1 MKTKVLLI
9 ILALFSSLS
18 FSQKKL
24 ADKFFKNFAYIK
36 ASELYENAVK
46 DGDSSQHV
54 LTRLGDC
61 YYNNSNSEKAAVW
74 YEKAL
79 KKYPKKVNSE
89 YIFKYIQ
96 TQLSLGEYE
105 NAQNWLTKFNAL
117 QDEDNKLKLEVGDLS
132 IYENLASTDK
142 IYVEIKNL
150 DANTSYSDFGT
161 FIHKDKIYFAST
173 RNTSDAEGKKIY
185 TWNEQ
190 PYLDIYQGTI
200 GEKDGEITINGIDF
214 IDAEDINTDYHEAS
228 VAITNDGK
236 TIYFTRDNVNKRNKL
251 DYDKKGTSHLKIYK
265 ASLNNDSWSE
275 IEELPFNDDVFSTGH
290 PTLSPDNKKMYFVS
304 DRDGGYGQTDIY
316 EVDIDENGNFGTPK
330 NLGASVNTSGRE
342 MFPFVAKDSTLYFS
356 SDGYINLGL
365 LDIFKSDVLKNSES
379 TNEPE
384 NLGAPFNSGYD
395 DFAYFVNSEDGNG
408 YFSSNRPG
416 GKGNDDIY
424 SFASYE
430 CKQIV
435 KGIAR
440 NSKTEEPLKEVKV
453 QLIDDSGKIIEE
465 VTTDE
470 TGAYTFEL
478 ECDKTFSILGI
489 KSDYKDDLKE
499 VSTTSEN
506 NFEHNIDLH
515 LVPLIND
522 NQIVINPIFFDFDK
536 WDIRTDA
543 QYELENIVNVMRD
556 HPTMVIK
563 IESHTDS
570 RGSDRYNMKLSDRRA
585 KSTRDYLLSRGIEA
599 SRIESAIGYGESQ
612 LLNECAN
619 GVKCSKEQHQLN
631 RRSYFYILK
640 N

>member
-190 PYLDIYQGTI
+190 PYLDIYQ
-200 GEKDGEITINGIDF
+200 
-214 IDAEDINTDYHEAS
+214 
-228 VAITNDGK
+228 
-236 TIYFTRDNVNKRNKL
+236 
-251 DYDKKGTSHLKIYK
+251 
-265 ASLNNDSWSE
+265 
-275 IEELPFNDDVFSTGH
+275 
-290 PTLSPDNKKMYFVS
+290 
-304 DRDGGYGQTDIY
+304 
-316 EVDIDENGNFGTPK
+316 
-330 NLGASVNTSGRE
+330 
-342 MFPFVAKDSTLYFS
+342 
-356 SDGYINLGL
+356 
-365 LDIFKSDVLKNSES
+365 
-379 TNEPE
+379 
-384 NLGAPFNSGYD
+384 
-395 DFAYFVNSEDGNG
+395 
-408 YFSSNRPG
+408 
-416 GKGNDDIY
+416 
-424 SFASYE
+424 
-430 CKQIV
+430 
-435 KGIAR
+435 
-440 NSKTEEPLKEVKV
+440 
-453 QLIDDSGKIIEE
+453 
-465 VTTDE
+465 
-470 TGAYTFEL
+470 
-478 ECDKTFSILGI
+478 
-489 KSDYKDDLKE
+489 
-499 VSTTSEN
+499 
-506 NFEHNIDLH
+506 
-515 LVPLIND
+515 
-522 NQIVINPIFFDFDK
+522 
-536 WDIRTDA
+536 
-543 QYELENIVNVMRD
+543 
-556 HPTMVIK
+556 
-563 IESHTDS
+563 
-570 RGSDRYNMKLSDRRA
+570 
-585 KSTRDYLLSRGIEA
+585 
-599 SRIESAIGYGESQ
+599 
-612 LLNECAN
+612 
-619 GVKCSKEQHQLN
+619 
-631 RRSYFYILK
+631 
-640 N
+640 